1 MPSSNCVWAVN
12 ALDIIQDYKDDHH
25 IDIDPNATPVI
36 QPPCKVWISLM
47 EKLKA
52 ELECMWKLNV
62 IEKIN
67 EPIDWVSS
75 IVIVEKGNGQ
85 LHKFV

>member
-1 MPSSNCVWAVN
+1 MN

-36 QPPCKVWISLM
+36 QQPCKIWIVLM

-52 ELECMWKLNV
+52 ELERMWKLNV
-62 IEKIN
+62 IDKIN

>member
-1 MPSSNCVWAVN
+1 MN
-12 ALDIIQDYKDDHH
+12 APDIIHDQ

-36 QPPCKVWISLM
+36 QPPCKICISLM

-52 ELECMWKLNV
+52 

-67 EPIDWVSS
+67 EPIHWVSLM
-75 IVIVEKGNGQ
+75 VIVEKGNGQ